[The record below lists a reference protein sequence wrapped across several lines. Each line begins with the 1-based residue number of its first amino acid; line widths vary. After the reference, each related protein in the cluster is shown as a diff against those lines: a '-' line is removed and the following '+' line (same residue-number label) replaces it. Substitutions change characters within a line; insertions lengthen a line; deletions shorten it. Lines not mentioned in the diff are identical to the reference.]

1 MSDDNLELSVTRFI
15 AAPPEIVWKVWTEL
29 TADWFC
35 PKPWKATVD
44 EMDLRPGGRF
54 AVTMHGPDGETF
66 PNDGIF
72 LEVLP
77 YRRIVS
83 TDAYSAGWVPQKP
96 FMTAITTFEPEGE
109 GTRYTA
115 AARHWDEEAK
125 NNHEAMGFVEGWGK
139 VADQLAELCETS
151 AATA

>member
-15 AAPPEIVWKVWTEL
+15 AAPPEIVWKVWTDL

-35 PKPWKATVD
+35 PKPWTVTID

-54 AVTMHGPDGETF
+54 AVTMHGPDGEIF
-66 PNDGIF
+66 PHDGIF
-72 LEVLP
+72 LEVEP

-83 TDAYSAGWVPQKP
+83 TDAYKAGWVPQKP
-96 FMTAITTFEPEGE
+96 FMTAITSFEPEGE

-125 NNHEAMGFVEGWGK
+125 KSHEAMGFADGWGK